1 MFKDEVYDEIYNVV
15 GDTDR
20 DLTPED
26 TAKFTYLEQ
35 VLKETLRM
43 YPIISV
49 FTRKLTE
56 DVKVC
61 EYKIYLILI

>member
-1 MFKDEVYDEIYNVV
+1 MIQDEVYDEIYNVV

-20 DLTPED
+20 ELTPED

-43 YPIISV
+43 YPILSV
-49 FTRKLTE
+49 FTRKLAE
-56 DVKVC
+56 DVKIC
-61 EYKIYLILI
+61 EFEYLIII